1 MLLISS
7 SKNMHINNGIL
18 YLELVMVAQELVDTR
33 DDLGKFTK
41 EEKNENWDNE
51 HNVDIWHD
59 VTCVSL
65 S

>member
-1 MLLISS
+1 
-7 SKNMHINNGIL
+7 MHINNGIL